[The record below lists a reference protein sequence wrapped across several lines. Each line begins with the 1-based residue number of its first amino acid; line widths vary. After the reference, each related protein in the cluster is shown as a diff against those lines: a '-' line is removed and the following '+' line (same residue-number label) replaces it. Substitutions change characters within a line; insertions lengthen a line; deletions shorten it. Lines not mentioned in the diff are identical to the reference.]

1 MEKLTAPSQKSITDK
16 AQWHIAAVLS
26 PGDRAIDATVG
37 NGNDT
42 FFLADN
48 VGPEGRVIGLDI
60 QELALHRATVVL
72 GEAQLLHRVRLL
84 QRSHHRLADWVPTDW
99 VGRVRGIMFNLGY
112 LPRGDKSIITRAE
125 TTIPAL
131 DSALELLAPGGRIT
145 IIAYPGHSGG
155 DEEAD
160 AIREWVR
167 GLSLLAFEVE
177 LILSDT
183 PGDDAPELF
192 VVTRLS

>member
-16 AQWHIAAVLS
+16 AQGHIAAVLS

-37 NGNDT
+37 NGLDT
-42 FFLADN
+42 FFLADQ
-48 VGPEGRVIGLDI
+48 VGPEGRVIGMDI

-72 GEAQLLHRVRLL
+72 GEAQLLQRVRLL
-84 QRSHHRLADWVPTDW
+84 QRSHHRMADWVPTDW
-99 VGRVRGIMFNLGY
+99 AGRVRAIMFNLGY

-145 IIAYPGHSGG
+145 IVAYPGHPGG
-155 DEEAD
+155 EAETG
-160 AIREWVR
+160 AIREWLK
-167 GLSLLAFEVE
+167 GLSPLAFEVE
-177 LILSDT
+177 LVLSDT
-183 PGDDAPELF
+183 PGSDSPELF
-192 VVTRLS
+192 VITRLS

>member
-1 MEKLTAPSQKSITDK
+1 MGEINTQSSKSITEK
-16 AQWHIAAVLS
+16 AQQHIAEALS

-42 FFLADN
+42 FFLAST

-72 GEAQLLHRVRLL
+72 GEAQLLQRVRLM
-84 QRSHHRLADWVPTDW
+84 QRSHHRMADWVPADW

-112 LPRGDKSIITRAE
+112 LPRGDKSIITRAD

-131 DSALELLAPGGRIT
+131 DSALELLAPGGRMT
-145 IIAYPGHSGG
+145 IVVYPGHEGG
-155 DEEAD
+155 DEEAE
-160 AIREWVR
+160 AIRKWLKS
-167 GLSLLAFEVE
+167 LSPVVFEVE

-183 PGDDAPELF
+183 PGDEAPELF
-192 VVTRLS
+192 VIGKLY